1 MENIVWRKAE
11 TDMELKKAEERA
23 EAGER
28 TEAEG
33 RAGAADRAGSGQPVC
48 EPAEGRKKSVDLII
62 PVYRP
67 GKSFKELLKRIREQ
81 DYPIRRI
88 IIMNTEKQFWKP
100 EYEEIFE
107 KKGTQ
112 ETEMEVHHLSREE
125 FDHGGTRDRGI
136 RLSDAD
142 VCILMTHDA
151 VPADRKLV
159 GNLIKALESGPDI
172 AAAYARQ
179 LPFEDCS
186 LMEKYTR
193 AFNYPAESRIKS
205 AADLK
210 ELGIKTFFCS
220 NVCAAYDTAIYRSLG
235 GFIKKT
241 IFNEDMIYAAKAV
254 ENGYRIAYAADA
266 RVFHSHNYTAVEQ
279 FHRNFDLAV
288 SQADHPEVFSGIRS
302 EGEGIRLVRRTAAFL
317 VRQGKWMLLPKLAVH
332 SGFKYAGYLLGKQ
345 YKRLPRS
352 LVLWLTMNKNYWN

>member
-1 MENIVWRKAE
+1 MENIAWRKAE
-11 TDMELKKAEERA
+11 TDMELKKAEER
-23 EAGER
+23 
-28 TEAEG
+28 
-33 RAGAADRAGSGQPVC
+33 
-48 EPAEGRKKSVDLII
+48 AEGRKKSVDLII

-88 IIMNTEKQFWKP
+88 IIMNTEEQFWKP

-193 AFNYPAESRIKS
+193 AFNYPAESRQ
-205 AADLK
+205 
-210 ELGIKTFFCS
+210 
-220 NVCAAYDTAIYRSLG
+220 
-235 GFIKKT
+235 
-241 IFNEDMIYAAKAV
+241 
-254 ENGYRIAYAADA
+254 RI
-266 RVFHSHNYTAVEQ
+266 
-279 FHRNFDLAV
+279 
-288 SQADHPEVFSGIRS
+288 
-302 EGEGIRLVRRTAAFL
+302 
-317 VRQGKWMLLPKLAVH
+317 
-332 SGFKYAGYLLGKQ
+332 
-345 YKRLPRS
+345 
-352 LVLWLTMNKNYWN
+352 

>member
-1 MENIVWRKAE
+1 MENIAWRKAE
-11 TDMELKKAEERA
+11 TDMELKKA
-23 EAGER
+23 AGEK
-28 TEAEG
+28 
-33 RAGAADRAGSGQPVC
+33 AGAPDKEGSRQAVC
-48 EPAEGRKKSVDLII
+48 EPAENRKKSVDLII

-67 GKSFKELLKRIREQ
+67 GKGFKELLKRIREQ
-81 DYPIRRI
+81 
-88 IIMNTEKQFWKP
+88 
-100 EYEEIFE
+100 
-107 KKGTQ
+107 
-112 ETEMEVHHLSREE
+112 MEVHHLSRQE

-136 RLSDAD
+136 RLSDAE

-186 LMEKYTR
+186 LIEKYTR

-205 AADLK
+205 AADLE
-210 ELGIKTFFCS
+210 ELGIKTYFCS
-220 NVCAAYDTAIYRSLG
+220 NVCAAYDTAIYRRLG

-241 IFNEDMIYAAKAV
+241 IFNEDMIYAAKAIQ
-254 ENGYRIAYAADA
+254 NGCQIAYAADA
-266 RVFHSHNYTAVEQ
+266 RVFHSHNYTAMEQ
-279 FHRNFDLAV
+279 LHRNFDLAV

-317 VRQGKWMLLPKLAVH
+317 ARQGKWMLIPKLAVH

>member
-1 MENIVWRKAE
+1 
-11 TDMELKKAEERA
+11 
-23 EAGER
+23 
-28 TEAEG
+28 
-33 RAGAADRAGSGQPVC
+33 
-48 EPAEGRKKSVDLII
+48 
-62 PVYRP
+62 
-67 GKSFKELLKRIREQ
+67 
-81 DYPIRRI
+81 
-88 IIMNTEKQFWKP
+88 
-100 EYEEIFE
+100 
-107 KKGTQ
+107 
-112 ETEMEVHHLSREE
+112 
-125 FDHGGTRDRGI
+125 
-136 RLSDAD
+136 
-142 VCILMTHDA
+142 MTHDA

-205 AADLK
+205 AADLE

-254 ENGYRIAYAADA
+254 ENGYRFAYAADA

-279 FHRNFDLAV
+279 LHRNFDLAV
-288 SQADHPEVFSGIRS
+288 SQADHPEVFPGSGQR
-302 EGEGIRLVRRTAAFL
+302 EREPLVAAPRPFSSDRK
-317 VRQGKWMLLPKLAVH
+317 VVSSPKH
-332 SGFKYAGYLLGKQ
+332 GCSHGFKYAGYLLETEIKGW
-345 YKRLPRS
+345 PRS
-352 LVLWLTMNKNYWN
+352 CVG